1 MHHTGYGGRGA
12 RNEVGK
18 VMADTVSLTVKDDF
32 FAVGGGDNPLTTGLV
47 ADGEAVVLQLG
58 EGEKIGNA
66 ITHEP

>member
-1 MHHTGYGGRGA
+1 MHHTGYGGRGV
-12 RNEVGK
+12 RIEVGE
-18 VMADTVSLTVKDDF
+18 VAADIVSLTVKGDF

-66 ITHEP
+66 VAHEP